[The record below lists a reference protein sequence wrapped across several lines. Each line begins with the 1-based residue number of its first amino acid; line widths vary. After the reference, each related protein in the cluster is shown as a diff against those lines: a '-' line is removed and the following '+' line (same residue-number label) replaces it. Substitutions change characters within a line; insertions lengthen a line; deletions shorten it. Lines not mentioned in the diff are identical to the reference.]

1 MTRVFTSK
9 VDRWIVVL
17 LVIAIVLS
25 MGAFVFMALM
35 ADPLSILFTGG
46 LVAVGAGLPLW
57 IMATTRYTLDGETL
71 RINSGPFRWRVPVKE
86 ITSVTPTHNPLSS
99 PALSIDRLSINYGK
113 RRWIMISPVDKD
125 DFITALRKAGAKV

>member
-1 MTRVFTSK
+1 MGEIRIGGEGHSTTRRRQMTRVFTSK

-57 IMATTRYTLDGETL
+57 SMAPTRCTLDGETL
-71 RINSGPFRWRVPVKE
+71 RINSGPFRWRVPVKQ

-99 PALSIDRLSINYGK
+99 PALSIDRLSINYG
-113 RRWIMISPVDKD
+113 
-125 DFITALRKAGAKV
+125 